1 MRFKRITVE
10 NFGPFKN
17 RTSIDFTERN
27 GVSIVWGRN
36 GRGKT
41 TLLNAFNFV
50 LNGTVKDRDGNVD
63 NFLSFINEAGMD
75 EGKGPGGRQGCGSLP
90 SSPEPDPGV
99 QKGHGG
105 GNAGPVLR
113 TDGRI

>member
-17 RTSIDFTERN
+17 PTSIDFTERN

-50 LNGTVKDRDGNVD
+50 LIAFTSHNQLTSLFFSVLQKESTIIST
-63 NFLSFINEAGMD
+63 LSRIN
-75 EGKGPGGRQGCGSLP
+75 C
-90 SSPEPDPGV
+90 
-99 QKGHGG
+99 
-105 GNAGPVLR
+105 
-113 TDGRI
+113 

>member
-17 RTSIDFTERN
+17 PTSIDFTERN

-75 EGKGPGGRQGCGSLP
+75 EGKTIGT
-90 SSPEPDPGV
+90 
-99 QKGHGG
+99 
-105 GNAGPVLR
+105 N
-113 TDGRI
+113 

>member
-17 RTSIDFTERN
+17 PTSIDFTERN

-50 LNGTVKDRDGNVD
+50 LDGTVKDRDGNVD
-63 NFLSFINEAGMD
+63 NFHSGRPQGD
-75 EGKGPGGRQGCGSLP
+75 CGKGIQPDTGRHAS
-90 SSPEPDPGV
+90 
-99 QKGHGG
+99 
-105 GNAGPVLR
+105 AG
-113 TDGRI
+113 

>member
-17 RTSIDFTERN
+17 QSTIDFKNRD

-50 LNGTVKDRDGNVD
+50 LNGTVKDRDGNID
-63 NFLSFINEAGMD
+63 NFVSYINEAGKQ
-75 EGKGPGGRQGCGSLP
+75 EGKYTFNG
-90 SSPEPDPGV
+90 
-99 QKGHGG
+99 
-105 GNAGPVLR
+105 AFY
-113 TDGRI
+113 